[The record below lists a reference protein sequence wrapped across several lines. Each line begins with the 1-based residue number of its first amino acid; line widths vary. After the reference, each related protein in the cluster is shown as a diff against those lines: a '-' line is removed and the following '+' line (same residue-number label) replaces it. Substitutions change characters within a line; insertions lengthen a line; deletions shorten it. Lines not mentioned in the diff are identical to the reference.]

1 MRDFKCYNLN
11 NSFGILVDI
20 NTSLRSNLENNL
32 RFFSFRGHLV
42 MFAFSFLPRLY
53 IKYLI
58 VHLCVYRWRNIVFKL
73 RRWYKCKSTFFYT
86 IPVERDLC
94 PHIKCLTKILLTE
107 KPNVVVIRKW
117 NDRQIQI
124 FSIWYCSIQLFSSQ
138 NFQSLSYLSLVCILI
153 VLFGHWV

>member
-1 MRDFKCYNLN
+1 M
-11 NSFGILVDI
+11 
-20 NTSLRSNLENNL
+20 SLRSNLENNL

-58 VHLCVYRWRNIVFKL
+58 AHLCVYRWRNIVFKL

-107 KPNVVVIRKW
+107 KPNKVVIRKW
-117 NDRQIQI
+117 MTVKSKYFPYDIEV
-124 FSIWYCSIQLFSSQ
+124 FSSFLDGIF
-138 NFQSLSYLSLVCILI
+138 NHCRIYLLCVS
-153 VLFGHWV
+153 